1 MAPSVWQPSPWAPKA
16 ENRPRARGEH
26 WYHSASSPNSADMTT
41 GVPRKLQAL
50 LRRHPLVGRRV
61 LDVGCGRGQ
70 YLERFPRGS
79 LGVDRDKA
87 CVDALQA
94 RGLEAVQRDVQQA
107 GWTTGLGRFD
117 LVWVAD
123 ILAHL
128 QDPGAFLRSLHD
140 VLSPGGQ
147 VVVVDWVWPRFR
159 PLLFA
164 SWLLPGARRTYSH
177 PEHFHRFDEGQ
188 MVALLEEAGFGVRER
203 QVHSFRSPLL
213 GRLLSP
219 IWPPRTFVASAGRPQ
234 TVLPQPSRPLP
245 RVSPKEK
252 LRVAWTLARRPLAVH
267 RAHHLQVVVSDRCNL
282 ACEGCFKAHPDHRPS
297 NRDMPVERLVG
308 LLQELRP
315 GIVTLL
321 GEGDPLLHP
330 EIVSCIRRVREHR
343 ARPLLV
349 TNLSVGDET
358 LLRDIIDAGLTGAR
372 VTLSHSDRDR
382 YREIKGR
389 DLFPEVLARL
399 QTLVG
404 LSRPEPKVVV
414 EFWIDRRHLGDLEEH
429 IALVL
434 ACGVRRIN
442 FLWIRPEEQRGSMAL
457 NPEELEGLHR
467 ATRRA
472 SAAGLQT
479 NLGELAAQGRRVST
493 PEGSTAARCVL
504 PWLRAYVH
512 VDGRMG
518 PCVDLVSRARI
529 DASICLP
536 NAFDS
541 SGQAPFAGSEFRG
554 LRRAFRG
561 GRAPHDPC
569 RGCRKGQLRSLVV
582 ADRLRNR

>member
-1 MAPSVWQPSPWAPKA
+1 
-16 ENRPRARGEH
+16 
-26 WYHSASSPNSADMTT
+26 MTT

-61 LDVGCGRGQ
+61 LDVGCAGGQ
-70 YLERFPRGS
+70 YLERFPGGS

-87 CVDALQA
+87 CVEALQA
-94 RGLEAVQRDVQQA
+94 RGLEAVQRDVQQQ

-117 LVWVAD
+117 LVWAAD

-128 QDPGAFLRSLHD
+128 QDPGAFLRSLHE

-147 VVVVDWVWPRFR
+147 VVVADWVWPRFR

-164 SWLLPGARRTYSH
+164 SWLLPGARHTYSH
-177 PEHFHRFDEGQ
+177 PEHFHRFTEGQ
-188 MVALLEEAGFGVRER
+188 MVALLEEAGFAVTER

-213 GRLLSP
+213 GRLLRP
-219 IWPPRTFVASAGRPQ
+219 IWPPRTFVASADRPESR
-234 TVLPQPSRPLP
+234 LPQRNGALP

-252 LRVAWTLARRPLAVH
+252 LRVAWTLARRSLAVH

-282 ACEGCFKAHPDHRPS
+282 ACQGCFKADPDHRPS
-297 NRDMPVERLVG
+297 NRDMPLERLVG
-308 LLQELRP
+308 LLRELRP
-315 GIVTLL
+315 SLVTLL
-321 GEGDPLLHP
+321 GEGDPLLHRQ
-330 EIVSCIRRVREHR
+330 IVSCIRQVREHG
-343 ARPLLV
+343 ARPILA

-358 LLRDIIDAGLTGAR
+358 LLRNIIDAGLVGAR

-382 YREIKGR
+382 YRELKGR
-389 DLFPEVLARL
+389 DLFPEVMDRL
-399 QTLVG
+399 RTLVA
-404 LSRPEPKVVV
+404 LSRRESKVVV

-429 IALVL
+429 IELVL
-434 ACGVRRIN
+434 ACGLRRIN
-442 FLWIRPEEQRGSMAL
+442 FLWIRSEEQHGSMAL
-457 NPEELEGLHR
+457 DPEELEALDR

-479 NLGELAAQGRRVST
+479 NLAELAAQARRDST
-493 PEGSTAARCVL
+493 TEGSTAARCVL

-518 PCVDLVSRARI
+518 PCVDLVSRARS

-541 SGQAPFAGSEFRG
+541 SGQMPFAGPEFRG
-554 LRRAFRG
+554 LRQAFRD

-569 RGCRKGQLRSLVV
+569 RGCRKGQLRPLVV